1 MNEPL
6 NQILYPCGAAGINVL
21 VLLWSPGRRHP
32 ILHAALKCALFV
44 LLTVSMLRYGIV
56 PTQAAHR
63 FSDPSV
69 HFLHGVLE
77 TGWWL
82 LAAATTMAVVR
93 AYYVV
98 GYRLRQNRFTLD
110 VIAALLY
117 LGAVIAIVA
126 DVFDIPLKG
135 VLATSGALAIVLG
148 LALQSTLSDLFSGL
162 LINATSPYRVG
173 DSVTL
178 DEIAD
183 GEVVEVTWRATH
195 IAKAN
200 RDMVVVPNSVIAKS
214 RIVNRS
220 FPLGPH
226 ATVARFETTT
236 QLRPSEV
243 VHALELAV
251 QTCVGISQDPKPS
264 VATTSIGRRTA
275 MYDVT
280 FFRTGERSEVEV
292 LNKFYDAAH
301 RHLESITVPL
311 EHGNEVADIPGG
323 TLAYRLVEAIG
334 IFGMLSKDQRIQLAK
349 SLVRR
354 ECAPGQVLLAAGTCS
369 QSISIVGYGVVA
381 ASATEDSGGHYDI
394 VRLGP
399 REYFGESGPI
409 AGVASMVTFVARTY
423 VIVYELPDH
432 AVMNLLKQ
440 HADVAHAFAAKLEAR
455 ERKGQALMQVSPEV
469 HMAENGLMQWLHRC
483 IEAIHH
489 KLA

>member
-1 MNEPL
+1 
-6 NQILYPCGAAGINVL
+6 
-21 VLLWSPGRRHP
+21 
-32 ILHAALKCALFV
+32 
-44 LLTVSMLRYGIV
+44 
-56 PTQAAHR
+56 
-63 FSDPSV
+63 
-69 HFLHGVLE
+69 
-77 TGWWL
+77 
-82 LAAATTMAVVR
+82 MAVVR
-93 AYYVV
+93 TYYVI

-178 DEIAD
+178 DEVAG

-214 RIVNRS
+214 RIVNHS

-226 ATVARFETTT
+226 ATVAKFETTT
-236 QLRPSEV
+236 QLRPSDV
-243 VHALELAV
+243 VHALELAL
-251 QTCVGISQDPKPS
+251 QTCVGISNDPKPS
-264 VATTSIGRRTA
+264 VATISIGRKTTT
-275 MYDVT
+275 YEVT
-280 FFRTGERSEVEV
+280 FFRTGERSEVDV

-301 RHLESITVPL
+301 RHLESFAAQL
-311 EHGNEVADIPGG
+311 ENGNEFADIPGG
-323 TLAYRLVEAIG
+323 TLAYRLTESIG
-334 IFGMLSKDQRIQLAK
+334 VFGMLSKDQRIQLAK

-354 ECAPGQVLLAAGTCS
+354 EYAPGQVLLNAGACS

-381 ASATEDSGGHYDI
+381 ASAMENSGGHSDI

-432 AVMNLLKQ
+432 AVVNLLKQ
-440 HADVAHAFAAKLEAR
+440 HSDVAHAFAAKLEAR
-455 ERKGQALMQVSPEV
+455 ERKGQALMHMSPDV
-469 HMAENGLMQWLHRC
+469 HTTENGLMQWLHRC